1 MVAKGASSGGG
12 GGRCPAPAQD
22 REAFLRGLHSSFA
35 ARGAELR
42 TPKFYGV
49 EVDLF
54 KLWNV
59 VSDLGGWEQV
69 TQKKLWRVVGDN
81 FDPPKSCTTVSWSFR
96 GFYEKSLLDYERETV
111 ASTAAATSGRP
122 EGAQVLGS
130 LLPPSFPPLW
140 RSPPVTMFLRLAR
153 LQAKGGG
160 GGKRRAVGL
169 RDGLQSPSPGGGRKA
184 GGGKRAKKE
193 EEDGDDGG
201 EQCSRVEEPAPLAH
215 SEALPNGLANGGRPP
230 PLPAAV
236 GSSDGDSQP
245 GRLNQ
250 PGRAAMP
257 PLPAVA
263 AAAAAATNGGGLQ
276 EGAALVSDEAGA
288 ADWVKIN
295 VRKTPECFEIYALV
309 PGLLRE
315 EVRVECEVGGRL
327 VIAGEPE
334 HPNNPW
340 GVTAFRKVIL
350 LPCPIDAQATSAV
363 VTLHGQL
370 YVRAPIT
377 GVQTTKPPPPPP
389 PAGNSEPLP
398 SSASS
403 LVPTAPELPPPPP
416 QPHSPAATAIAD
428 TG

>member
-1 MVAKGASSGGG
+1 MVAKGASSGVG

-35 ARGAELR
+35 ARSAELR

-96 GFYEKSLLDYERETV
+96 GFYEKSLLNYERETA
-111 ASTAAATSGRP
+111 ASTAAAMSGRP
-122 EGAQVLGS
+122 EGA
-130 LLPPSFPPLW
+130 
-140 RSPPVTMFLRLAR
+140 
-153 LQAKGGG
+153 QAKGGG
-160 GGKRRAVGL
+160 GGKRPAAGL

-184 GGGKRAKKE
+184 SGGKRAKKE
-193 EEDGDDGG
+193 EEDGNDGG
-201 EQCSRVEEPAPLAH
+201 ELCSRAEEPAPPAH
-215 SEALPNGLANGGRPP
+215 NEALPNGLANGGRPP
-230 PLPAAV
+230 LLPAAV
-236 GSSDGDSQP
+236 GSTDEDSQP
-245 GRLNQ
+245 GILDQ
-250 PGRAAMP
+250 PGRPAMP
-257 PLPAVA
+257 PLPAAA

-276 EGAALVSDEAGA
+276 EGAALVSDEVGA

-377 GVQTTKPPPPPP
+377 GVQTTKPPPS

-398 SSASS
+398 SSASA
-403 LVPTAPELPPPPP
+403 LFPTAPELPPSPP
-416 QPHSPAATAIAD
+416 QPHTPAATAIAD